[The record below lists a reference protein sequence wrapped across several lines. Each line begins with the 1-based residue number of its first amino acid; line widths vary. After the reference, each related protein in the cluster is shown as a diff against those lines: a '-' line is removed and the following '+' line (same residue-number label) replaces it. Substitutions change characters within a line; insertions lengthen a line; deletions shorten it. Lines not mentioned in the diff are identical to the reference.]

1 MSSVEVSAGSDAL
14 SRARMLLSVG
24 RHQDALV
31 VARQC
36 IASRPGEPEPLIV
49 AAFGE
54 LGLGRLDAA
63 EATAREAVG
72 ASPSMPEAHRALVA
86 VLTSKAYKSGEYATG
101 NAGRKAMAAAKGLV
115 AMAPTSASS
124 YWAMADACVAAHK
137 PRAAVRA
144 SDTALELAPN
154 STQTWLVR
162 ARAAR
167 CAFDF
172 QVAESAVRE
181 ALRLQP
187 NNYLA
192 NNELGTIL
200 RLRGRTA
207 EALQQFSSTAS
218 MDPVARPARANFV
231 RYGVLPLQLL
241 VLAVTSPVLLVVR
254 SPIAWI
260 WGSIAVNAALWRAKP
275 TKGWLE
281 RRAFNI
287 ALWRSRRPQRRSR
300 RKEALVPARTPV
312 QAYRSSRA
320 VTVLFFLLLVWV
332 SVLATG
338 AAAQLAPRY
347 LPLCLMIDVP
357 TGMYGWWLYKRL
369 KPRPTLPT

>member
-1 MSSVEVSAGSDAL
+1 
-14 SRARMLLSVG
+14 
-24 RHQDALV
+24 
-31 VARQC
+31 
-36 IASRPGEPEPLIV
+36 
-49 AAFGE
+49 
-54 LGLGRLDAA
+54 
-63 EATAREAVG
+63 
-72 ASPSMPEAHRALVA
+72 
-86 VLTSKAYKSGEYATG
+86 
-101 NAGRKAMAAAKGLV
+101 MAAANGLV
-115 AMAPTSASS
+115 AMAPTPASS

-254 SPIAWI
+254 SPIVWI
-260 WGSIAVNAALWRAKP
+260 WGSIAVNETPLWRAKP
-275 TKGWLE
+275 TRTG
-281 RRAFNI
+281 RNVG
-287 ALWRSRRPQRRSR
+287 RSTSPCGAAAGPQRRSR

-320 VTVLFFLLLVWV
+320 VTVLLSSCW
-332 SVLATG
+332 
-338 AAAQLAPRY
+338 
-347 LPLCLMIDVP
+347 
-357 TGMYGWWLYKRL
+357 YGYQCWRPARRL
-369 KPRPTLPT
+369 SWHRGTYRFA